1 MKYPQSICAVV
12 LLSIFT
18 ASAQVASHAPTQLAA
33 PQKTSSQPSG
43 KPVARIN
50 GTVLTDRDL
59 QREMFTMF
67 PYALQHNGNIPPEM
81 EPQIRSGALKMIV
94 FEELVYQD
102 AVRRK
107 MTVSPERL
115 NRAEVDFRKQ
125 FATPAEYQQFLN
137 TEFQGSQQQLREKI
151 KRSLLI
157 DQLLKAEVDKKS
169 TISLVELKAYYDK
182 NPAQFEYPESFA
194 FQTITILPP
203 AKATPAQLQ
212 EGRKRADD
220 ALKQA
225 KATKNDEDFGMLA
238 EKMSD
243 DDYRV
248 MMGYHKPVDRAKLP
262 PVVVQALLKM
272 QPGQVSDIIQV
283 EQAYT
288 ILRLVKHVP
297 AGKMKFDDVKE
308 SLQKDLQKKKVN
320 EVRASFDKQLHQGA
334 KVEVL

>member
-1 MKYPQSICAVV
+1 MKYPLSICAVV
-12 LLSIFT
+12 LLTISAT
-18 ASAQVASHAPTQLAA
+18 SAQVASHAPTQLVA
-33 PQKTSSQPSG
+33 PQKTISQPTG
-43 KPVARIN
+43 KPVARVN

-67 PYALQHNGNIPPEM
+67 PYAQQHNGNIPPEM
-81 EPQIRSGALKMIV
+81 EPQIRAGALKMIV

-102 AVRRK
+102 ALRRK
-107 MTVSPERL
+107 MTISPERL
-115 NRAEVDFRKQ
+115 NRAEADFRKQ
-125 FATPAEYQQFLN
+125 FATPAEYQQFLSM
-137 TEFQGSQQQLREKI
+137 EFQGSQQQLREKI

-157 DQLLKAEVDKKS
+157 DELLKAEVDKKS

-194 FQTITILPP
+194 FQSITILPP

-238 EKMSD
+238 EKISE

-297 AGKMKFDDVKE
+297 AGKMKFDDVKDT
-308 SLQKDLQKKKVN
+308 LQKDLQKKKVN